1 MSRGI
6 QAQATEALH
15 NSLHDSIPEWLHNA
29 FKPDADLLPATVAV
43 SLALAFALGCVV
55 ASIYRLTYGKP
66 RGQSVGLLASFVLLT
81 VLICA
86 VTQVI
91 GNNVAR
97 AFSLAGVLAIVRF
110 RTVVEDTRDTGFV
123 IFAVAVG
130 MAVGAGYPTV
140 ALIGIP
146 FAALAAFIFRPAGAA
161 EPPGR
166 RDFTLTVR
174 VGAGYSPDD
183 LLRTPFAKH
192 LEQVRLVAAMTAR
205 QGAAVDITYSVRLR
219 QENETIPLVT
229 ELNVLEGVQNV
240 EMRQA

>member
-1 MSRGI
+1 MSKGV
-6 QAQATEALH
+6 QAQAIEGTHNALH
-15 NSLHDSIPEWLHNA
+15 ATLPDWLHNA
-29 FKPDADLLPATVAV
+29 FKPDADLVPAMVAV
-43 SLALAFALGCVV
+43 SLAVAFALGCAV
-55 ASIYRLTYGKP
+55 AGTYRLTYGKP
-66 RGQSVGLLASFVLLT
+66 RGQSVGLMASFVLLT
-81 VLICA
+81 VLICL

-146 FAALAAFIFRPAGAA
+146 FAAVAALLFRPAVAA
-161 EPPGR
+161 SRSGSL
-166 RDFTLTVR
+166 DFTLTVR
-174 VGAGYSPDD
+174 VGAGHSPDD

-192 LEQVRLVAAMTAR
+192 LEQFRLVAAVTAR
-205 QGAAVDITYSVRLR
+205 QGAAVDASYSVRLR
-219 QENETIPLVT
+219 KEDETMPLVT
-229 ELNVLEGVQNV
+229 ELNGLEGVQNV
-240 EMRQA
+240 ELREV